1 MGVAHLDS
9 VHPHADERVKDP
21 RTALLAMLMALF
33 LPMIIASSNVL
44 VAERTVYERERLA
57 GLNILPYVTARL
69 GVLFVLGGVVVVLH
83 VPITYYW
90 CDLADGSLGGLAQY
104 MFVGF
109 LTTSTAS
116 AMGMALSAAVS
127 NPVSALWGINFLV
140 IPQLLFAG
148 SISRLQEAT
157 WGFSWLTA
165 TRYGLESLTIID
177 LKAREALVSEENCL
191 VARYLV
197 NLPNFNASGIVY
209 DHPLLFSLIG
219 MGTITFVA
227 FVVTSVLLKMKDK

>member
-1 MGVAHLDS
+1 
-9 VHPHADERVKDP
+9 
-21 RTALLAMLMALF
+21 
-33 LPMIIASSNVL
+33 PMIIASSNVL

-69 GVLFVLGGVVVVLH
+69 WVLFLLGGVVVVLH

-90 CDLADGSLGGLAQY
+90 CDLADGSIGGLAQY

-140 IPQLLFAG
+140 IPQLLVAG
-148 SISRLQEAT
+148 SIGRLQQPAC
-157 WGFSWLTA
+157 GLGWLPSA
-165 TRYGLESLTIID
+165 RCGLEALTVVD
-177 LKAREALVSEENCL
+177 LKARTALESEENCL
-191 VARYLV
+191 VSRYLA
-197 NLPNFNASGIVY
+197 NLPNFHYDGFVY
-209 DHPLLFSLIG
+209 DHPLLCSMLG
-219 MGTITFVA
+219 MGTITF
-227 FVVTSVLLKMKDK
+227 